1 MRNMLSETGG
11 KEILVITWQ
20 RTWLCSLVELVS
32 DELDLAEEISY
43 GKWWWSGLVPCILTV
58 KSERKEVNGRIT
70 KQRETRTGRFRIFSS
85 YPYGKRWE
93 SMCQGEL
100 NHHSIKRRWE
110 ERIIPAKTWPV
121 WTKRAEKGG
130 DHEGEL
136 WNFLGCVRQD
146 CKVYHLQCSS
156 GKGRSDSE
164 VIRTNTPIQGTGLI
178 PSQFQRV
185 SETTFWFG
193 CVEISLPRTS
203 GWGCPW
209 SHDGDAVTPVDLEGG
224 TTSQRGLF
232 WSLKVMG

>member
-43 GKWWWSGLVPCILTV
+43 GKCWWSGLVPCILTV

-136 WNFLGCVRQD
+136 WNFLGCIRQD

-185 SETTFWFG
+185 RLLFG
-193 CVEISLPRTS
+193 LVCRDFPPQDLRMGLPLEPWWWCCYPS
-203 GWGCPW
+203 GPGRWDNEPKRII
-209 SHDGDAVTPVDLEGG
+209 LEP
-224 TTSQRGLF
+224 
-232 WSLKVMG
+232 